1 MTNLSI
7 YNWITKLR
15 EGNTPD
21 WALDMWH
28 PWEKVSSLNGILFVT
43 SQYTGSAHGLL
54 WQPREAEGRVW
65 GILREVAEKEMGS
78 WDSRDYHKHHL
89 SVVLVTNTYCPFL
102 SNCCG
107 DSLDIEMKRSLPEMK
122 KKCFS
127 ISMRL
132 TQLLMIWP
140 KKRPN
145 GNIWKGMKILG
156 RQLLNN
162 YVFLSGKN
170 SMVRTVQPW
179 NLNALDK
186 DIARLG
192 NQHCSLFF

>member
-1 MTNLSI
+1 
-7 YNWITKLR
+7 
-15 EGNTPD
+15 
-21 WALDMWH
+21 
-28 PWEKVSSLNGILFVT
+28 
-43 SQYTGSAHGLL
+43 
-54 WQPREAEGRVW
+54 
-65 GILREVAEKEMGS
+65 MGS

-107 DSLDIEMKRSLPEMK
+107 DSLHRNEEKFTRNEK

-145 GNIWKGMKILG
+145 GNIWKG
-156 RQLLNN
+156 
-162 YVFLSGKN
+162 KN

-186 DIARLG
+186 DIAREKKNIHICLNPVLTPEEERRSIAARQG
-192 NQHCSLFF
+192 ALRVDQVLFRMRKARIEQTAMAPTHAEDNLKHLTHNVRWEE